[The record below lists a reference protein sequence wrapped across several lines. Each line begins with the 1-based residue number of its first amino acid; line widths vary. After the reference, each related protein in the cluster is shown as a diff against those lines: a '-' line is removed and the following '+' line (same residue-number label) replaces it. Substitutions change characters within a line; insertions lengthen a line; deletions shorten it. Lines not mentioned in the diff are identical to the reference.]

1 MVLKQ
6 NQDKKLNFL
15 AAEELDYL
23 SNWEA
28 EKYRQKL

>member
-1 MVLKQ
+1 MILEQ
-6 NQDKKLNFL
+6 NKNMDLNFL
-15 AAEELDYL
+15 NKEELNYL